1 MKLGGGVY
9 LDHPY
14 CTIFNAKSIG
24 SNLKVKHCITIGNAK
39 NGKPTIGD
47 NVSIGC
53 NAVIAGDIQIGNNVK
68 IGAGCVV
75 VKSVPDNCTVI
86 GNPAIIVRKDGEK
99 VNIPLFSNI

>member
-1 MKLGGGVY
+1 MDAY
-9 LDHPY
+9 
-14 CTIFNAKSIG
+14 
-24 SNLKVKHCITIGNAK
+24 AK

-99 VNIPLFSNI
+99 VKFHCYLIFNLFSK